1 MNEYAFLAFFAT
13 TQQRERDYQGTFLTA
28 CLQGTTFQ
36 LTLLR
41 KVVLGMKV
49 TAQEQDT
56 QHLIHKPRQSKHSVT
71 TTCNCPFLK
80 RKIFIY

>member
-1 MNEYAFLAFFAT
+1 MLQMNEYAFLAFFAI

-41 KVVLGMKV
+41 KVVLGM
-49 TAQEQDT
+49 
-56 QHLIHKPRQSKHSVT
+56 QSDCSRTGHTTPHS
-71 TTCNCPFLK
+71 
-80 RKIFIY
+80 